1 MTDTLR
7 KTLAAVYIALI
18 LGTAWAQRPYDCET
32 DTECEAQDA
41 RRCWIL
47 CEA

>member
-1 MTDTLR
+1 MTNTAR
-7 KTLAAVYIALI
+7 KALAAVYIALI
-18 LGTAWAQRPYDCET
+18 LGTAWASRPYECGT
-32 DTECEAQDA
+32 DTECEAEEA